1 MQIVGNFLQKD
12 EEHLDLCKNTLF
24 VKSGILNRGWA
35 SNYANFTNFD
45 GLSRLI
51 WRQDF
56 SFYIFAKCEIVLTI
70 HTIWTQNNSFLQ
82 KSDKTHKILS
92 VLGKTD
98 LQFKVQKVK
107 YLCFWSFQSSRSISD
122 SVIHFMLDYQGRD
135 GELWAQKGV
144 TLKEPKVEGVPCN
157 LPVWGNKNHVVVKYS
172 GRSLNWDLT

>member
-1 MQIVGNFLQKD
+1 MTKTCKLLEISCKKTRSILIYV
-12 EEHLDLCKNTLF
+12 KNTLF
-24 VKSGILNRGWA
+24 VKSEILNRGWA

-56 SFYIFAKCEIVLTI
+56 SFHIFAKCEIVLTI

-82 KSDKTHKILS
+82 KSDKIHKILS

-144 TLKEPKVEGVPCN
+144 TLKRSEN
-157 LPVWGNKNHVVVKYS
+157 WGGHLDSNHK
-172 GRSLNWDLT
+172 